1 MVQVVLYG
9 RMEDKGKSC
18 VGRNGNRK
26 KGSLTVESK
35 MEHELFTQAAENE
48 NNEQRNKLA
57 NFVTA
62 VKYLFKFTFIPGDS
76 QK

>member
-1 MVQVVLYG
+1 MLQVVLYG

>member
-1 MVQVVLYG
+1 
-9 RMEDKGKSC
+9 
-18 VGRNGNRK
+18 
-26 KGSLTVESK
+26 
-35 MEHELFTQAAENE
+35 MEHELFTQVAENE

-62 VKYLFKFTFIPGDS
+62 VKYLFKFIFIPGDS